1 MTTRLD
7 LRRAQYLQ
15 GVAYIEDV
23 GKLHPGPLLGDRGRL
38 RQVITNGLSNAAKFT
53 DAGSVTFR
61 VRQIDETPTSIRLQ
75 FTILDTGC
83 GISAAVLPT
92 LFQPFRQADSSTARR
107 YGGTGLGL
115 TISRELM
122 TLMGGT
128 IELDSKVGKGTAM
141 VVTVRLDKDL
151 EAPSSADSEPG
162 PHVVIDQGGFSVAD
176 FREAEGSHSCRDPAD
191 AQRLERRSER
201 RSETVTI
208 LVAEDNQLL
217 RSLLVRMLTKL
228 QFNVV
233 AVGDGALAVEEV
245 HRRKVDVI
253 LMDGQMPV
261 KDGYQATREIR
272 GDPDAVIASIP
283 IVALTASA
291 FKGDRERCLEAGM
304 SHYLSKPVR
313 TRELEQAIWDQLDR
327 REAAQG

>member
-1 MTTRLD
+1 MT
-7 LRRAQYLQ
+7 
-15 GVAYIEDV
+15 V
-23 GKLHPGPLLGDRGRL
+23 
-38 RQVITNGLSNAAKFT
+38 RQLPTN
-53 DAGSVTFR
+53 AGSVTFR
-61 VRQIDETPTSIRLQ
+61 VRQIDEARTFIRLQ
-75 FTILDTGC
+75 FIVHDTGC
-83 GISAAVLPT
+83 GIPAAVQPT

-128 IELDSKVGKGTAM
+128 IELDSKVGRGTAM

-162 PHVVIDQGGFSVAD
+162 PHVVINQGGSSVVGC
-176 FREAEGSHSCRDPAD
+176 REVEARHHCQDPAYP
-191 AQRLERRSER
+191 QRLERKSER
-201 RSETVTI
+201 RSEMVTI
-208 LVAEDNQLL
+208 LVAEDNELL

-233 AVGDGALAVEEV
+233 AVEDGARAVEEV
-245 HRRKVDVI
+245 HQRKVDLI
-253 LMDGQMPV
+253 LMDGQMRV
-261 KDGYQATREIR
+261 KDGYQARRDIR
-272 GDPDAVIASIP
+272 ADPDAVTASIP

-291 FKGDRERCLEAGM
+291 FKGDRESCLEAGM

-313 TRELEQAIWDQLDR
+313 SRQLERAIWDQLDR
-327 REAAQG
+327 RHAA